1 MATKIYTV
9 VKDGEELD
17 KLKTLAAA
25 KKLADAEG
33 AEVYSDGKCVYQGVV
48 ETVEGT
54 VAEDVEPVEAPVAEE
69 AEPVEA
75 PVVEEPVAEK
85 PEKKPDTPAQYRLK
99 ALMNVRANPNGRIL
113 KTLPAGTVVEVAS
126 IDNDW
131 LHLTD
136 GTFILFQRG
145 EFAEKSV

>member
-1 MATKIYTV
+1 MSMATKIYTV
-9 VKDGEELD
+9 MKDGEELD

-33 AEVYSDGKCVYQGVV
+33 AEVYSDGKCVYQGTV

-54 VAEDVEPVEAPVAEE
+54 VTEDAEPVEVPVVEETKPVEAPVAEE
-69 AEPVEA
+69 PVD
-75 PVVEEPVAEK
+75 
-85 PEKKPDTPAQYRLK
+85 EKKPDTPAQYRLK

-113 KTLPAGTVVEVAS
+113 KTLPAGTVVQVAS

-136 GTFILFQRG
+136 GTFILFGHG
-145 EFAEKSV
+145 EYAEKA